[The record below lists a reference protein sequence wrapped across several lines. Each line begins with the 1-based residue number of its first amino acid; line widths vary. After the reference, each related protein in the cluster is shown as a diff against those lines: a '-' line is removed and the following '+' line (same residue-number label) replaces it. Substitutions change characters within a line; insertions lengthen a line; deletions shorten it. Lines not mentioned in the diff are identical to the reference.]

1 MDDQLIE
8 ELVGRA
14 QVEGLQTA
22 GDGQLQ
28 QLTNRLLES
37 APEGQITPPA
47 RASRYEQQ
55 PQRGAG
61 SKRSAAVAAGR
72 PAAPMRAYAR
82 PCHLRLTGLAKSS
95 GLWRLLSGGGLVE
108 GLAQNG
114 QGGQVRVPYESLH
127 QDARPPVVHIPD
139 RRDDLHD
146 RRALFC

>member
-8 ELVGRA
+8 ELVDRA

-37 APEGQITPPA
+37 APEFDIPLRRGH
-47 RASRYEQQ
+47 RATNNGLN
-55 PQRGAG
+55 GAG

-72 PAAPMRAYAR
+72 PAAPMRAYVR

-108 GLAQNG
+108 GLAPNG

-127 QDARPPVVHIPD
+127 QNARPPVVHIPD